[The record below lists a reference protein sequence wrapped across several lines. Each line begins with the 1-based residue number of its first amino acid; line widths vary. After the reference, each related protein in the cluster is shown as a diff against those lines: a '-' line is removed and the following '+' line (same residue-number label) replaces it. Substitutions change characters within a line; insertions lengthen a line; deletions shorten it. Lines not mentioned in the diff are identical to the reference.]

1 MSSWDGFLLV
11 RKPKDL
17 TSFETLNPIKKLLP
31 RTKIG
36 HTGTLDRFA
45 EGLLVVLCGRMTKL
59 TPLLT
64 GLDKTYVGEICFGRE
79 TTTLDP
85 EGETVAEAEVPS
97 PEAMREA
104 IMSFVGP
111 IDQIPP
117 QYSAIHV
124 DGERAYRAARA
135 GRSVTIAARRVTIH
149 KIEILEI
156 APPYAR
162 VRVDCSSGT
171 YIRALAR
178 DIGIK
183 TGSRAY
189 LSSLLRT
196 RVGPFS
202 LADAAPPEKITPGSL
217 QPWDACLD
225 RFPEIERLQ
234 AVPSAVRRF
243 TTGGKISDED
253 FDHPPADGSA
263 AVYDGEGRFL
273 ALVEREKGQYR
284 YEIVA
289 TTPTH

>member
-1 MSSWDGFLLV
+1 MSSRDGFLLV
-11 RKPKDL
+11 RKPKER
-17 TSFETLNPIKKLLP
+17 TSFQALSPIKKLFP

-79 TTTLDP
+79 TATLDP
-85 EGETVAEAEVPS
+85 EGETTAEAEVPS
-97 PEAMREA
+97 PDAMREA
-104 IMSFVGP
+104 ITSFVGS

-135 GRSVTIAARRVTIH
+135 GRSVTIAPRRVKIH
-149 KIEILEI
+149 RIEVLDID
-156 APPYAR
+156 PPYAR

-178 DIGIK
+178 DIGRAS
-183 TGSRAY
+183 GSCAY
-189 LSSLLRT
+189 LSNLLRT

-202 LADAAPPEKITPGSL
+202 LSDATPPEEITPSNL

-225 RFPEIERLQ
+225 RFPEIDRLQ
-234 AVPSAVRRF
+234 ADPRALRRLSH
-243 TTGGKISDED
+243 GGTICDED
-253 FDHPPADGSA
+253 FDHIPADGRA
-263 AVYDGEGRFL
+263 AIYDSEGSFL
-273 ALVEREKGQYR
+273 ALVERKTGQYR

-289 TTPTH
+289 AGPTH

>member
-1 MSSWDGFLLV
+1 MDGFLLV
-11 RKPKDL
+11 RKPKER
-17 TSFETLNPIKKLLP
+17 TSFQTLTPMKKLLP

-79 TTTLDP
+79 TATLDP

-135 GRSVTIAARRVTIH
+135 GRSVTIAPRRVTIH
-149 KIEILEI
+149 DIEVLDIE
-156 APPYAR
+156 PPYAR

-178 DIGIK
+178 DIGRK

-189 LSSLLRT
+189 LSNLLRT

-202 LADAAPPEKITPGSL
+202 LSDALPPEEIARSDLK
-217 QPWDACLD
+217 PWEACFD

-234 AVPSAVRRF
+234 ADSRAARRL
-243 TTGGKISDED
+243 TTGGKITDED
-253 FDHPPADGSA
+253 FEHPPADGRA
-263 AVYDGEGRFL
+263 AVYDAEGVFL